1 MATFSGKDGKVND
14 GTSDIADITRWTF
27 TKTSNNPAYA
37 SSSSAG
43 FRKRVAGV
51 KDGSGAI
58 EGKYQ
63 NDTAPIL
70 DEGEEVTVKLYVDTT
85 HFYSVP
91 VIIDS
96 FQLETDI
103 DRGEVVGWS
112 ADFSTNG
119 AWTEPT
125 FI

>member
-14 GTSDIADITRWTF
+14 GTADIADITRWTF

-37 SSSSAG
+37 SSSSSG

-51 KDGSGAI
+51 KDGSGTI
-58 EGKYQ
+58 EGQYQ
-63 NDTAPIL
+63 NDAAPTI
-70 DEGEEVTVKLYVDTT
+70 DEGDEVTLKLYVDAS

-91 VIIDS
+91 AIIDS

-103 DRGEVVGWS
+103 DRGEVVGWAS
-112 ADFSTNG
+112 NFATNG

-125 FI
+125 FP